1 MILFKSVSKIY
12 KPNII
17 ALDNISLKIKSGE
30 FLSIV
35 GQSGAGKTTL
45 LKLLIAEEKPTQGKV
60 IVNKKNIGKIKTRHL
75 PIFRQQIGIVFQ
87 DIKLLPRKTVFEN
100 IAFVM
105 EAVGKTQV
113 EIENEVPDI
122 LGIVGLTN
130 KAKSFPH
137 QLAGGEKQKICLAR
151 ALAHKPEILIAD
163 EPTGNLDLLNTW
175 DIIQL
180 LLKIHQFGTTVI
192 LATHNKDIVNNINKR
207 VITLDQGRII
217 RDQKKGEYLL

>member
-1 MILFKSVSKIY
+1 MILFKNVSKIY
-12 KPNII
+12 PPNVV
-17 ALDNISLKIKSGE
+17 ALDNINLKIKDGE

-60 IVNKKNIGKIKTRHL
+60 LVNRKNITKIKTRHL
-75 PIFRQQIGIVFQ
+75 PIFRQQIGTVFQ
-87 DIKLLPRKTVFEN
+87 DIKLLSRKTAFEN

-105 EAVGKTQV
+105 EAVGKTEA
-113 EIENEVPDI
+113 EIKNEVPEILDI
-122 LGIVGLTN
+122 IGLQN
-130 KAKSFPH
+130 KAYCFPH
-137 QLAGGEKQKICLAR
+137 QLAGGEKQKVCLGR
-151 ALAHKPEILIAD
+151 ALAHKPRILIAD

-207 VITLDQGRII
+207 VITLDRGRII
-217 RDQKKGEYLL
+217 RDQEKGEYLL

>member
-1 MILFKSVSKIY
+1 MILFKNVSKIY
-12 KPNII
+12 SPNIV
-17 ALDNISLKIKSGE
+17 ALDNINLKIKNGE
-30 FLSIV
+30 FVSIV

-60 IVNKKNIGKIKTRHL
+60 LINKKNISKIKTRHL
-75 PIFRQQIGIVFQ
+75 PIFRQQIGAVFQ
-87 DIKLLPRKTVFEN
+87 DIRLLPRKTSFEN

-105 EAVGKTQV
+105 EVVGKTQA
-113 EIENEVPDI
+113 EIENEVPEI
-122 LGIVGLTN
+122 LSIVGLGN
-130 KAKSFPH
+130 KANCFPY
-137 QLAGGEKQKICLAR
+137 QLAGGEKQRICLAR

-180 LLKIHQFGTTVI
+180 LLKIHQFGTTII

-207 VITLDQGRII
+207 VITLDHGRII
-217 RDQKKGEYLL
+217 RDQEKGEYLL

>member
-1 MILFKSVSKIY
+1 MIIFKSVSKIY
-12 KPNII
+12 KPNVV
-17 ALDNISLKIKSGE
+17 ALDNINLKIKNGE

-35 GQSGAGKTTL
+35 GQSGAGKTTF
-45 LKLLIAEEKPTQGKV
+45 LKLLIAEEKPTHGKV
-60 IVNKKNIGKIKTRHL
+60 VINKKNTSKIKPWHL
-75 PIFRQQIGIVFQ
+75 PIFRQQIGTVFQ
-87 DIKLLPRKTVFEN
+87 DIKLLPRKTAFEN
-100 IAFVM
+100 IAFIM
-105 EAVGKTQV
+105 EAVGRTQA
-113 EIENEVPDI
+113 EIENEVPE
-122 LGIVGLTN
+122 LLSIVGL
-130 KAKSFPH
+130 KDKSRCFPRE
-137 QLAGGEKQKICLAR
+137 LAGGEKQRVCLAR
-151 ALAHKPEILIAD
+151 ALAHKPGILIAD